1 MFLASFKLF
10 VCPCHHNFGEF
21 MVAVALFGLY
31 VFTIF
36 YQKIDGVRGEKL

>member
-10 VCPCHHNFGEF
+10 ACPCNNHLGEF